1 MPGALN
7 FYYFDSVTCKVKCG
21 TIGGRQET

>member
-7 FYYFDSVTCKVKCG
+7 FYYFDSVTCKVKRRA
-21 TIGGRQET
+21 IGGRQET